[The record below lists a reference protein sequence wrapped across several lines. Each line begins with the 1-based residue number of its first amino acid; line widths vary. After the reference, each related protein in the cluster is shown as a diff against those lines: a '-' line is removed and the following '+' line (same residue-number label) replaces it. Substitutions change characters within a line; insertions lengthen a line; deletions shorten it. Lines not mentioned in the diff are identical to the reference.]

1 MKIDYEA
8 VIQGGGM
15 VGLALALTLARAGL
29 PVAVLEAHTPW
40 RWRRGDPVD
49 QRVSAISVA
58 SERYLGRLGAWADI
72 RRARACPFHGI
83 HAWDGEGGGAI
94 HFDAHRYGEPHLG
107 HIVENRLI
115 QTTLW
120 QHLSRH
126 DNVRLMVPG
135 SVEGW
140 DAEPEGLRVR
150 LNDGGEC
157 TTRLLVGAD
166 GARSRLRELAG
177 IGHSVR
183 PYGQH
188 GVVGTVWPEHHHG
201 GIARQRFLPTGPL
214 ALLPLADGS
223 CSIVWSCPEAQ
234 ATELL
239 ELPEARFREQLTQAS
254 EAVLG
259 PINACGPRAAFP
271 LRRSHARR
279 YIDRRLAL
287 VGDAAHTI
295 HPLAG
300 QGVNLG
306 FMDAATLAEEMLAA
320 HARGR
325 DPGGQA
331 VLQRFQ
337 RRRLGANHLMQTGMD
352 AFHWLFANDLP
363 PLVVLRSLGLSL
375 TDRLAPAKSLFMARA
390 MGLSGELPALA
401 RPHPQTG

>member
-1 MKIDYEA
+1 MRIDYEA
-8 VIQGGGM
+8 IIQGGGM

-29 PVAVLEAHTPW
+29 PVAVLEAQAPR
-40 RWRRGDPVD
+40 RWRREDPVD
-49 QRVSAISVA
+49 QRVSALSVA
-58 SERYLGRLGAWADI
+58 SERYLDRLGAWDAI
-72 RRARACPFHGI
+72 RRARACPFHAI
-83 HAWDGEGGGAI
+83 HAWDSEGGGSI
-94 HFDAHRYGEPHLG
+94 DFDAHRYGEPHLA
-107 HIVENRLI
+107 HIVENRLT

-120 QHLSRH
+120 QQLSER
-126 DNVRLMVPG
+126 DNARLIVPG
-135 SVEGW
+135 SVQSW
-140 DAEPEGLRVR
+140 TAEAECLRVR
-150 LNDGGEC
+150 LADGSEC

-166 GARSRLRELAG
+166 GARSPLRELAG

-214 ALLPLADGS
+214 ALLPLSDGS

-234 ATELL
+234 AAELL
-239 ELPEARFREQLTQAS
+239 ELPEARFRERLTQAS
-254 EAVLG
+254 ESVLG

-320 HARGR
+320 HERGR
-325 DPGGQA
+325 DPGGPA
-331 VLQRFQ
+331 VLHRYQ

-363 PLVVLRSLGLSL
+363 PLAALRSAGLNL
-375 TDRLAPAKSLFMARA
+375 TDRFAPAKSLFMAHA
-390 MGLSGELPALA
+390 MGLSGELPELA
-401 RPHPQTG
+401 RPHLR